1 MAAEK
6 LAVELVHG
14 CEVREV
20 GEKDRR
26 LDDRGPCHAGRIEH
40 GADVRQNLR
49 RLFPDPT
56 RHQLAGGRIERNLT
70 GQEHEV
76 ASPHRLRVGTD
87 GARREVGVHDVHGA
101 VGMTRPPGARKAA
114 GRRARYLAFVGLAAS
129 LVFVPPVSG
138 EDGARARVRHL
149 DVRIRPIFDQADDPT
164 FGGFPYS
171 WVNSF
176 KLPTYDYVVRDEVLL
191 RPGDPVDERLLRESE
206 RNIRALGYLREVHV
220 EAVPVEPGWVDLVV
234 VAQETWTFQ
243 PQFNVAGGG
252 GRVVGT
258 AGLQENDFLGLGKQM
273 RAFYTHEV
281 ERDQVQL
288 QYVDPRILR
297 SRYKTALEFDQLT
310 DGRFR
315 YASLERPFFSYDTRV
330 AYGASGFDNLST
342 DHLYDEGETIR
353 EWRHAESAV
362 SATLGWRIN
371 AAPSVAHRLIA
382 SYSYHEDQF
391 TERDVEPDPDE
402 PLPEDRRRS
411 GLGLT
416 WQWVDDDYVTRRNI
430 RSFGVQEDYALG
442 WNSSLGFAVQ
452 PAALGSVTDTQSFAA
467 TWHHG
472 LAGDRYVILVDLGV
486 TSRIHDA
493 RTENLV
499 GSWWTEAYFTGL
511 PRQTIAFE
519 WRGEASHDRDAEDRF
534 VMGGLNGLRG
544 YPDRF
549 VNGDG
554 GTLVHLEDR
563 VFIWDRILGL
573 ASLGAVGFYDA
584 ALPIDEDEPIEIA
597 EIKQSVGLG
606 LRVGLPASAIGKVLR
621 LDVGFALNS
630 TGDEPRLNVSFGTG
644 QVFDLSTRLR

>member
-1 MAAEK
+1 MIVTTTALAAALLMAAE
-6 LAVELVHG
+6 AIAQDG
-14 CEVREV
+14 
-20 GEKDRR
+20 
-26 LDDRGPCHAGRIEH
+26 
-40 GADVRQNLR
+40 
-49 RLFPDPT
+49 
-56 RHQLAGGRIERNLT
+56 
-70 GQEHEV
+70 
-76 ASPHRLRVGTD
+76 SP
-87 GARREVGVHDVHGA
+87 
-101 VGMTRPPGARKAA
+101 
-114 GRRARYLAFVGLAAS
+114 
-129 LVFVPPVSG
+129 
-138 EDGARARVRHL
+138 
-149 DVRIRPIFDQADDPT
+149 VRIRHVEVSIRSIFDSSDDPT

-171 WVNSF
+171 WVNAL
-176 KLPTYDYVVRDEVLL
+176 KLPTYEYVVRDEVLL
-191 RPGDPVDERLLRESE
+191 RPGDVVDERLLRESE
-206 RNIRALGYLREVHV
+206 RNIRALGFLREVHV
-220 EAVPVEPGWVDLVV
+220 DVIPVDPGWVDLRV

-273 RAFYTHEV
+273 RAFYTHDV
-281 ERDQVQL
+281 ERDQIQL
-288 QYVDPRILR
+288 QYFDPRILR

-315 YASLERPFFSYDTRV
+315 YASIERPFFSYDTSV
-330 AYGASGFDNLST
+330 SYGASGYDNSST

-353 EWRHAESAV
+353 EWRHAERAV
-362 SATLGWRIN
+362 AATFGWRLN
-371 AAPSVAHRLIA
+371 TTPSVAHRLIG
-382 SYSYHEDQF
+382 SYNYHEDTF
-391 TERDVEPDPDE
+391 RELEVEPAE

-411 GLGLT
+411 GFGLT
-416 WQWVDDDYVTRRNI
+416 WQWVEDEYVTRRNI

-442 WNSSLGFAVQ
+442 WNSSLGFGVQ
-452 PAALGSVTDTQSFAA
+452 PEVLGSASDTQSFAA
-467 TWHHG
+467 SWHQG
-472 LAGDRYVILVDLGV
+472 VAGERFIALVDLGV
-486 TSRIHDA
+486 SSRIHDG

-519 WRGEASHDRDAEDRF
+519 WRGEATHDRDPEDRF

-563 VFIWDRILGL
+563 VFIWERILGL

-584 ALPIDEDEPIEIA
+584 ALPIDEDQPLEIA
-597 EIKQSVGLG
+597 ELKQSIGVG

-630 TGDEPRLNVSFGTG
+630 TGDESRLNVSFGTG
-644 QVFDLSTRLR
+644 QVFDLPTRLR